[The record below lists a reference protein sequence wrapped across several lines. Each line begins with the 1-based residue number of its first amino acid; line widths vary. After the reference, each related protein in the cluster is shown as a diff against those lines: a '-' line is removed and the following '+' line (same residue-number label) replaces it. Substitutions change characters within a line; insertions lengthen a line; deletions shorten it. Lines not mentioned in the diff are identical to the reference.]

1 MAQACHGSV
10 VLACMHQT
18 PTVLAP
24 MEGVSHPTF
33 RRLVAEGG
41 GVGLVCTEFVRI
53 SRAPLTAKG
62 VQAHVVQNPHAPLSV
77 QVMGNDADKMADAA
91 QHVAEAGADVV
102 DINLGCPAPRAVRKG
117 VGSAMLKDVNLLKRV
132 VGAMRKQTPCL
143 LSAKIRAG
151 FDDAS
156 HVLEIGRA
164 LQSCG
169 IDFLAVHPRRR
180 CDFYEGVA
188 DWRIIRALKDE
199 LSIPV
204 IGNGDVWYAA
214 DALRMQKETG
224 CDAVMIGRPALRNP
238 FIFQQIESL
247 GLGQEPVRPDG
258 DAIVRWLF
266 RLRTTYESELR
277 KSPIGKL
284 KEITRYVSRAV
295 DDDRAF
301 FRAAMR
307 APTLDTWRAEVERHL
322 AGLPAS
328 RLDLDAHGT
337 LGFERSGSASLD
349 VLYSP
354 THDVSGEVQNPR
366 RHLHQ

>member
-1 MAQACHGSV
+1 MQ
-10 VLACMHQT
+10 
-18 PTVLAP
+18 TVLAP
-24 MEGVSHPTF
+24 MEGVTHPTF
-33 RRLVAEGG
+33 RRLVAQRG

-62 VQAHVVQNPHAPLSV
+62 VTKHVVRNDFAPLSV

-91 QHVAEAGADVV
+91 RHVADAGADVV

-117 VGSAMLKDVNLLKRV
+117 VGSAMLKDIDLLRRV
-132 VGAMRKQTPCL
+132 VSAMRERTPCL

-156 HVLEIGRA
+156 HVLQIGRA
-164 LQSCG
+164 LQEQG

-188 DWRIIRALKDE
+188 DWRIIAALKDA
-199 LSIPV
+199 LRIPI

-214 DALRMQKETG
+214 DALRMQRETG

-238 FIFQQIESL
+238 FIFRQIDALRRGET
-247 GLGQEPVRPDG
+247 PMRPDG
-258 DAIVRWLF
+258 DALVEWLDT
-266 RLRTTYESELR
+266 LRTTLEDELR

-284 KEITRYVSRAV
+284 KEITRWVARTV
-295 DDDRAF
+295 DDGRAF
-301 FRAAMR
+301 FKAAMR
-307 APTLDTWRAEVERHL
+307 ATTLDAWRRQVEVHL

-328 RLDLDAHGT
+328 RLDLDARGT
-337 LGFERSGSASLD
+337 LGFERSGSAEST

-354 THDVSGEVQNPR
+354 THDVSGEVQDPG
-366 RHLHQ
+366 RHLQA

>member
-1 MAQACHGSV
+1 MRQ
-10 VLACMHQT
+10 LQ
-18 PTVLAP
+18 TVLAP
-24 MEGVSHPTF
+24 MEGVSHATF
-33 RRLVAEGG
+33 RRLVAERG

-62 VQAHVVQNPHAPLSV
+62 VVAHVQKNDFAPLSV

-91 QHVAEAGADVV
+91 HHVADAGADVV

-117 VGSAMLKDVNLLKRV
+117 VGSAMLKDVDLLRRV
-132 VGAMRKQTPCL
+132 VGAMREKTPCL

-164 LQSCG
+164 LQSQG

-180 CDFYEGVA
+180 CDFYEGVS
-188 DWRIIRALKDE
+188 DWRIIRALKETLD
-199 LSIPV
+199 IPV

-214 DALRMQKETG
+214 DALRMQRETG

-238 FIFQQIESL
+238 FIFQQIEAL
-247 GLGQEPVRPDG
+247 RRGDEPMRPAG
-258 DAIVRWLF
+258 DDVVAWLD
-266 RLRTTYESELR
+266 RLRTTYEAELR

-284 KEITRYVSRAV
+284 KEITRWIARTI
-295 DDDRAF
+295 DDERAF
-301 FRAAMR
+301 FKAAMR
-307 APTLDTWRAEVERHL
+307 APTLDAWRLEVERHL

-328 RLDLDAHGT
+328 RLDLDARGM
-337 LGFERSGSASLD
+337 LGFERSGSAEST

-354 THDVSGEVQNPR
+354 THDVSGEVQDPG
-366 RHLHQ
+366 RHLQA